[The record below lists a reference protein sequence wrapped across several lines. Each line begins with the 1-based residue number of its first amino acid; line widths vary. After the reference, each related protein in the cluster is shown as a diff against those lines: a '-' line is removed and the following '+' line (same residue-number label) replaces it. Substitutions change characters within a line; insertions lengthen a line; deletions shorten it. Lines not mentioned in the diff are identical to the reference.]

1 MTSGSATLPAAL
13 RRRVLDAASGFSGTF
28 GFWACDLRSGES
40 FGVASEE
47 RFPSA
52 STIKLWVL
60 RELFRACSLG
70 LADLDGEFVPMSAS
84 DRVIGSGIL
93 KDLTPGFR
101 MSLRDAATLMI
112 TVSDNTATNLL
123 ISRLGVRSINREAL
137 RAGYSGTHLHG
148 LFFKG
153 RGIRASVTTPFDC
166 GRFLVGVA
174 RGREVSREAS
184 RGMLDILRREQY
196 ANIVGRMIPYDPY
209 ASGRDRWRLASKSG
223 SIRGVRNDA
232 AIVEGPGC
240 RYVVALMS
248 RDCKDERFNVDNEA
262 NLVLARVAAEV
273 HRWFTR

>member
-1 MTSGSATLPAAL
+1 MTESPSLPAAL
-13 RRRVLDAASGFSGTF
+13 RRRVEEAAAGFSGAF
-28 GFWACDLRSGES
+28 GFWACDLRSGVEV
-40 FGVASEE
+40 GLAAEE

-60 RELFRACSLG
+60 RELFRQGSLG
-70 LADLDGEFVPMSAS
+70 LVDLDAGTVEMGAG
-84 DRVIGSGIL
+84 DRVIGSGVL

-101 MSLRDAATLMI
+101 VSLRDAATLMI

-123 ISRLGVRSINREAL
+123 ISRLGVRAINLGAR
-137 RAGYSGTHLHG
+137 RAGYLGTHLHG

-153 RGIRASVTTPFDC
+153 RGIRGSYTTPADA
-166 GRFLVGVA
+166 GRFMVSVA
-174 RGREVSREAS
+174 RGGEVSRAAS
-184 RGMLDILRREQY
+184 LEMLEILRREQY
-196 ANIVGRMIPYDPY
+196 ANIVGRMIPFDPY

-262 NLVLARVAAEV
+262 NLVLARLAAAV
-273 HRWFTR
+273 HWWFTR